1 MPRKAAQ
8 ISEADK
14 HAAEGGAVAVDR
26 ALFVLSVFRIG
37 DAALGL
43 AELAQRSGLYKSTL
57 LRLLASLK
65 HARLIQRLPDGRYAL
80 GSEIARL
87 NAVYAAAF
95 SLEQVVMPALRELV
109 RVTRESAAFHVEQG
123 EHRLCLYR
131 VDSPQPVRDH
141 IRAGDLLPRN
151 RGAGGRVLRAFAG
164 ARGEIYQRIRDEGVI
179 ALVGDRSPDIA
190 GVSSP
195 VFGPGGELKGA
206 LTLTCPTPRFS
217 PAFRQQVLD
226 AARALTLELG
236 GSFPDVAPAPAGARA
251 THDATRDPAQPLA
264 LPHDD

>member
-8 ISEADK
+8 LSEADK
-14 HAAEGGAVAVDR
+14 NAAQGGAVAVDR
-26 ALFVLSVFRIG
+26 ALFVLSVFREG
-37 DAALGL
+37 DTALGL

-57 LRLLASLK
+57 LRLLASLE
-65 HARLIQRLPDGRYAL
+65 HARLVQRLADGRYGL
-80 GSEIARL
+80 GPEVARL
-87 NAVYAAAF
+87 YAVYAASF
-95 SLEQVVMPALRELV
+95 SLEAVVMPALRQLV
-109 RVTRESAAFHVEQG
+109 QVTRESAAFHIEQG

-141 IRAGDLLPRN
+141 IRAGDVLPRS

-164 ARGEIYQRIRDEGVI
+164 ARGELYQKIREEGVI

-195 VFGPGGELKGA
+195 VFGPAGDLKGA

-217 PAFRQQVLD
+217 LAFRAQVLD
-226 AARALTLELG
+226 AARALTHALG
-236 GSFPDVAPAPAGARA
+236 GNFPDFAPPTASAVTPAAE
-251 THDATRDPAQPLA
+251 D
-264 LPHDD
+264 

>member
-8 ISEADK
+8 LFEADK
-14 HAAEGGAVAVDR
+14 NAADGGAIAVDR
-26 ALFVLSVFRIG
+26 ALFVLSVFREG
-37 DAALGL
+37 DTSLAL

-57 LRLLASLK
+57 LRLLASLE

-80 GSEIARL
+80 GSEVARL
-87 NAVYAAAF
+87 NAVYAASF
-95 SLEQVVMPALRELV
+95 SLEQVVVPALRELV

-151 RGAGGRVLRAFAG
+151 RGSGGRVLRAFAG

-179 ALVGDRSPDIA
+179 AMVGDRSPDIA

-217 PAFRQQVLD
+217 EAFRQHVLD
-226 AARALTLELG
+226 AARALTQALG
-236 GSFPDVAPAPAGARA
+236 GTFPEVRPASPGSL
-251 THDATRDPAQPLA
+251 TTPPPQ
-264 LPHDD
+264 DD

>member
-8 ISEADK
+8 LSEADK

-26 ALFVLSVFRIG
+26 ALFVLSVFREG
-37 DAALGL
+37 DTSLGL

-57 LRLLASLK
+57 LRLLASLE
-65 HARLIQRLPDGRYAL
+65 HARLIQRLADGRYAL
-80 GSEIARL
+80 GAEIARL
-87 NAVYAAAF
+87 NAVYAASF

-164 ARGEIYQRIRDEGVI
+164 ARGEIYQKIRDEGVI

-190 GVSSP
+190 GVSAP

-217 PAFRQQVLD
+217 EAFREQVLD
-226 AARALTLELG
+226 AARALTHALG
-236 GSFPDVAPAPAGARA
+236 GTFPEVRPASPESLTAI
-251 THDATRDPAQPLA
+251 PPQ
-264 LPHDD
+264 DD

>member
-8 ISEADK
+8 LSEADK
-14 HAAEGGAVAVDR
+14 HSADGGAVAVDR
-26 ALFVLSVFRIG
+26 ALFVLSAFREG
-37 DAALGL
+37 DTALGL

-57 LRLLASLK
+57 LRLLASLE
-65 HARLIQRLPDGRYAL
+65 HARMVQRHADGRYGL
-80 GSEIARL
+80 GPEIARL
-87 NAVYAAAF
+87 NAVYAASF
-95 SLEQVVMPALRELV
+95 SLEHVVVPVLRDLV
-109 RVTRESAAFHVEQG
+109 RATNESAAFHVEQG

-195 VFGPGGELKGA
+195 VFGPDGTLRGA

-217 PAFRQQVLD
+217 GAFRAQVLD
-226 AARALTLELG
+226 AARALTAALG
-236 GSFPDVAPAPAGARA
+236 GTFPPLQPLRESADP
-251 THDATRDPAQPLA
+251 DATPPL
-264 LPHDD
+264 DD

>member
-8 ISEADK
+8 LSEADK

-26 ALFVLSVFRIG
+26 ALFVLSAFREG
-37 DAALGL
+37 DGTLGL

-57 LRLLASLK
+57 LRLLASLE
-65 HARLIQRLPDGRYAL
+65 HARLIQRHADGRYGL
-80 GSEIARL
+80 GPEIARL
-87 NAVYAAAF
+87 NAVYAASF
-95 SLEQVVMPALRELV
+95 SLEQVVLPALRELV
-109 RVTRESAAFHVEQG
+109 RATRESAAFHIQQG

-141 IRAGDLLPRN
+141 IRAGDLLPLN

-217 PAFRQQVLD
+217 ESFREQVLD
-226 AARALTLELG
+226 AARGLTQALG
-236 GSFPDVAPAPAGARA
+236 GTFPEVVEAAGPSSSAATAP
-251 THDATRDPAQPLA
+251 Q
-264 LPHDD
+264 DD

>member
-8 ISEADK
+8 LSEADK
-14 HAAEGGAVAVDR
+14 NAADGGAIAVDR
-26 ALFVLSVFRIG
+26 ALFVLSVFREG
-37 DAALGL
+37 DTSLGL

-57 LRLLASLK
+57 LRLLASLE

-80 GSEIARL
+80 GSEVARL
-87 NAVYAAAF
+87 NAVYAASF
-95 SLEQVVMPALRELV
+95 SLEGVVMPALRELV

-179 ALVGDRSPDIA
+179 AMVGDRSPDIA

-217 PAFRQQVLD
+217 EAFRDQVLD
-226 AARALTLELG
+226 AARALTLALG
-236 GSFPDVAPAPAGARA
+236 GTFPEVRPASAGSL
-251 THDATRDPAQPLA
+251 TTTPLQE
-264 LPHDD
+264 D

>member
-8 ISEADK
+8 LSEADK
-14 HAAEGGAVAVDR
+14 HSADGGAIAVDR
-26 ALFVLSVFRIG
+26 ALFVLSVFREG
-37 DAALGL
+37 DGALGL

-57 LRLLASLK
+57 LRLLASLE
-65 HARLIQRLPDGRYAL
+65 HARMVQRHADGRYGL
-80 GSEIARL
+80 GPEIARL
-87 NAVYAAAF
+87 NAVYAASF

-109 RVTRESAAFHVEQG
+109 RVTNESAAFHVEQG

-164 ARGEIYQRIRDEGVI
+164 ARGEVYQKIRDEGVI
-179 ALVGDRSPDIA
+179 ALIGDRSPDIA
-190 GVSSP
+190 GVSAP
-195 VFGPGGELKGA
+195 VFGPDGALRGA

-217 PAFRQQVLD
+217 DGFREQVLD
-226 AARALTLELG
+226 AARQLTAALG
-236 GSFPDVAPAPAGARA
+236 GTFPAVKPATSGKAP
-251 THDATRDPAQPLA
+251 PL
-264 LPHDD
+264 DD

>member
-8 ISEADK
+8 LSEADK

-26 ALFVLSVFRIG
+26 ALFVLSVFRRRYVAG
-37 DAALGL
+37 AGRTGA
-43 AELAQRSGLYKSTL
+43 AQRPVQEHAAAAAGVAGTCAADP
-57 LRLLASLK
+57 AS
-65 HARLIQRLPDGRYAL
+65 ADGRYAL

-87 NAVYAAAF
+87 NAVYAASF

-109 RVTRESAAFHVEQG
+109 RVTRESAAFHRAGQ
-123 EHRLCLYR
+123 HRLCLYR

-195 VFGPGGELKGA
+195 VFGP
-206 LTLTCPTPRFS
+206 
-217 PAFRQQVLD
+217 
-226 AARALTLELG
+226 AAN
-236 GSFPDVAPAPAGARA
+236 
-251 THDATRDPAQPLA
+251 
-264 LPHDD
+264 

>member
-8 ISEADK
+8 LSEADK
-14 HAAEGGAVAVDR
+14 NAADGGAIAVDR
-26 ALFVLSVFRIG
+26 ALFVLSVFREG
-37 DAALGL
+37 DTSLAL

-57 LRLLASLK
+57 LRLLASLE

-80 GSEIARL
+80 GSEVARL
-87 NAVYAAAF
+87 NAVYAASF
-95 SLEQVVMPALRELV
+95 SLEQVVVPALRELV

-151 RGAGGRVLRAFAG
+151 RGSGGRVLRAFAG

-179 ALVGDRSPDIA
+179 AMVGDRSPDIA
-190 GVSSP
+190 GVSAP

-217 PAFRQQVLD
+217 EAFREQVLD
-226 AARALTLELG
+226 AARALTHALG
-236 GSFPDVAPAPAGARA
+236 GTFPEVRPASPESLTAI
-251 THDATRDPAQPLA
+251 PPQ
-264 LPHDD
+264 DD

>member
-8 ISEADK
+8 VSEADK
-14 HAAEGGAVAVDR
+14 HAAQGGAIAVDR
-26 ALFVLSVFRIG
+26 ALFVLSVFRLG
-37 DAALGL
+37 DTSLGL

-57 LRLLASLK
+57 LRLLASLE
-65 HARLIQRLPDGRYAL
+65 HASLVQRLPDGRYSL
-80 GSEIARL
+80 GPEVARL
-87 NAVYAAAF
+87 NAVYAASF
-95 SLEQVVMPALRELV
+95 SLESVVMPALRELV

-141 IRAGDLLPRN
+141 IRAGELLPRD

-164 ARGEIYQRIRDEGVI
+164 EPGPLYERIRREGVA

-195 VFGPGGELKGA
+195 VFGPDGTLCGA
-206 LTLTCPTPRFS
+206 LTLTCPAGRFDEG
-217 PAFRQQVLD
+217 FRQQVVD
-226 AARALTLELG
+226 AASALTRALG
-236 GSFPDVAPAPAGARA
+236 GTFPVFEAAQAATAGV
-251 THDATRDPAQPLA
+251 QQS
-264 LPHDD
+264 